1 MVGGV
6 GVYWCVLVREC
17 VGVGVGVGGWWRV
30 GGWSL
35 LVEVV
40 IVRKRS
46 TKVFFILVDVDF
58 HDVNVSKK
66 NRRADSFFIFE
77 DNGRLK

>member
-1 MVGGV
+1 ML
-6 GVYWCVLVREC
+6 VLVL
-17 VGVGVGVGGWWRV
+17 VG

-46 TKVFFILVDVDF
+46 TKIFFMTVDVDMT
-58 HDVNVSKK
+58 SAKK
-66 NRRADSFFIFE
+66 IERADFLFFLHF
-77 DNGRLK
+77 

>member
-1 MVGGV
+1 ML
-6 GVYWCVLVREC
+6 VLVL
-17 VGVGVGVGGWWRV
+17 VV

-46 TKVFFILVDVDF
+46 TKVFFIIVDVDF

-66 NRRADSFFIFE
+66 NRTC
-77 DNGRLK
+77 

>member
-1 MVGGV
+1 ML
-6 GVYWCVLVREC
+6 VLVL
-17 VGVGVGVGGWWRV
+17 VV

-46 TKVFFILVDVDF
+46 TKIFFIIVDVDMTSAKKI
-58 HDVNVSKK
+58 VS
-66 NRRADSFFIFE
+66 
-77 DNGRLK
+77 